1 MSRTDLL
8 KKEPLQKEKQE
19 FVKTQQLS
27 KYEFIKKFFDNHK
40 VFNQQQTPEAKHD
53 KAIQPS
59 DSLTSLNRDEL
70 KKIGSASLHSRAPSQ
85 SSANSKHLIG
95 RSVARRRKRQSQ
107 VDFSYINRGETE
119 FISRHS
125 NALSRHSLDRTM
137 QELKSKMQ
145 KNNASLGR
153 KTLLAVNHDLML
165 EYGLGDQKRAKK
177 QMRQDLNSRAF
188 EYSKNLFQKL
198 HA

>member
-1 MSRTDLL
+1 
-8 KKEPLQKEKQE
+8 
-19 FVKTQQLS
+19 
-27 KYEFIKKFFDNHK
+27 
-40 VFNQQQTPEAKHD
+40 
-53 KAIQPS
+53 
-59 DSLTSLNRDEL
+59 
-70 KKIGSASLHSRAPSQ
+70 
-85 SSANSKHLIG
+85 
-95 RSVARRRKRQSQ
+95 
-107 VDFSYINRGETE
+107 
-119 FISRHS
+119 
-125 NALSRHSLDRTM
+125 M